1 MDGIA
6 FNLIIQGYLRWVS
19 KMKDYKNLKS
29 EIQVEITAAYF
40 DPEVI

>member
-1 MDGIA
+1 MDIIA
-6 FNLIIQGYLRWVS
+6 LNLIIQGYLRWIS

-29 EIQVEITAAYF
+29 EIQVEITAVYF